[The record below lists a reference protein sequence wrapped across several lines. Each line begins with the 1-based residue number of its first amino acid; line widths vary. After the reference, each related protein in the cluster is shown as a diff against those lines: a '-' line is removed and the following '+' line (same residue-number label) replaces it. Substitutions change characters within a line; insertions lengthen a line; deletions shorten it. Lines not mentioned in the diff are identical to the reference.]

1 MKAVI
6 LQSVGEFAVVDK
18 PMPVLSDP
26 GDLLI
31 RVEASSICGSDVH
44 ICANPP
50 GIPAKLGTTLGHEL
64 VGRVLEVGRT
74 VSGFHTGDRL
84 VLDNNVPCGMCFYCK
99 TGRPNL
105 CTHMR
110 TIGVDADGAFA
121 EYAVIPARMA
131 VKISPSLP
139 AETAIFAEPLN
150 CVMGAVDKIRLLP
163 GETVLIQGAGPIG
176 LYFMKLLRLNGAGKI
191 LVSEVSPF
199 RSDFA
204 RRCGADRVIDPSKE
218 DLSAAVME
226 ETGGLGADVA
236 VDAVGTLLPSCVDA
250 VRGGGRVLLF
260 GNNASVR
267 QSICQ
272 ADITRK
278 ELTILGSYVGPHTL
292 PMTVRLLESGR
303 IALNELITH
312 RLPLSDFSVGMEAM
326 RKGEAIEVIL
336 TPDSV
341 SV

>member
-6 LQSVGEFAVVDK
+6 LKAVGEYAVVDK

-26 GDLLI
+26 CDLLI

-50 GIPAKLGTTLGHEL
+50 GIPAAPGTTIGHEL
-64 VGRVLEVGRT
+64 VGCVVEAGSAAAEFRP
-74 VSGFHTGDRL
+74 GDRL
-84 VLDNNVPCGMCFYCK
+84 VLDNNVPCGMCYYCK

-105 CTHMR
+105 CTQMR

-131 VKISPSLP
+131 VKIAPELP
-139 AETAIFAEPLN
+139 TETAIFAEPLN
-150 CVMGAVDKIRLLP
+150 CVMGAVDKLRLLP

-176 LYFMKLLRLNGAGKI
+176 LYFIKLLRLNGAGKI
-191 LVSEVSPF
+191 LVSEVSPY
-199 RSDFA
+199 RADYA

-218 DLSAAVME
+218 SLAAVVRE
-226 ETGGLGADVA
+226 ETDGLGADAA
-236 VDAVGTLLPSCVDA
+236 VDAVGILLPDCIAA
-250 VRGGGRVLLF
+250 VRGGGRILLF
-260 GNNASVR
+260 GNNSAA
-267 QSICQ
+267 QQAICQ

-292 PMTVRLLESGR
+292 PMTVRLLKSGR
-303 IALNELITH
+303 LELGGLITH
-312 RLPLSDFSVGMEAM
+312 RLTLSDFAVGMEAM
-326 RKGEAIEVIL
+326 RRGEAIEVIL
-336 TPDSV
+336 TPDMD
-341 SV
+341 